1 MSRTSRRQAF
11 TLVELLVVMAIIAVL
26 IALLLPA
33 VQAARETAR
42 RTQCLSNVRQVAL
55 ANLNFESA
63 YGVFPASRTWN
74 QVVGNAGG
82 DWSAQAR
89 TLPFQEEGAVYKAIN
104 FAADDDTVMMPGST
118 TVPLQTVRINTF
130 ICPSEVNDTVRM
142 NTANYRQLRRIVIR
156 STMRSIT
163 GVWLYYDPNTNT
175 GGAGSYFCN
184 AQLKASARLR
194 MA

>member
-63 YGVFPASRTWN
+63 YGVFF
-74 QVVGNAGG
+74 
-82 DWSAQAR
+82 
-89 TLPFQEEGAVYKAIN
+89 LPVAHGIKSWAMRAEIGLPRPDFAVPVKKGLSI
-104 FAADDDTVMMPGST
+104 
-118 TVPLQTVRINTF
+118 R
-130 ICPSEVNDTVRM
+130 
-142 NTANYRQLRRIVIR
+142 R
-156 STMRSIT
+156 STSLPMMTPS
-163 GVWLYYDPNTNT
+163 
-175 GGAGSYFCN
+175 
-184 AQLKASARLR
+184 
-194 MA
+194 